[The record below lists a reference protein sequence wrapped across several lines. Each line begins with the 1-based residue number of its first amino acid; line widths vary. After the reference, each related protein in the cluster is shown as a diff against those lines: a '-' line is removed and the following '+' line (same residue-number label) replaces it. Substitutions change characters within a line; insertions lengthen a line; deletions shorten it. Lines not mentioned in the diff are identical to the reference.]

1 MIFALPWSMVEECLK
16 GLEMTH
22 KLGFRYPVVSYL
34 RYEAKLPPF
43 LDLDGMRK
51 KS

>member
-1 MIFALPWSMVEECLK
+1 MIFALPWSMMEECLN

-34 RYEAKLPPF
+34 RYEPQLPPF

-51 KS
+51 